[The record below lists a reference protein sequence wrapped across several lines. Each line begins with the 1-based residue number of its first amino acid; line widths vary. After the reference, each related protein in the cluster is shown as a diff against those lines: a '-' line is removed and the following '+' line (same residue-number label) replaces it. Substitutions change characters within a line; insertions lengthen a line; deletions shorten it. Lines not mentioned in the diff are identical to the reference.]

1 MKRNKEN
8 VRNKT
13 WGDHSFRKWIFNP
26 IIFFLDRLAFWKIL
40 QEKCFEVLES
50 PLDQRS

>member
-8 VRNKT
+8 VQNKT

-26 IIFFLDRLAFWKIL
+26 SIFLDRLAFWEIL
-40 QEKCFEVLES
+40 QERCFEVLES